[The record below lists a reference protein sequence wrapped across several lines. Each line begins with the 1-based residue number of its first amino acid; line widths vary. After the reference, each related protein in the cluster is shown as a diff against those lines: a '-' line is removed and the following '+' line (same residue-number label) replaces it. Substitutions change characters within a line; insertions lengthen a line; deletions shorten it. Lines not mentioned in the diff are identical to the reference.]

1 MWSRVKKCRSG
12 WDIKAVINRDLS
24 SATLVSPFTLGE
36 ATIAAAANN
45 ALRAQWTGDID
56 NVYRVAIDGT
66 SVEVMCL
73 GMDIDSSIEGIYN
86 STSELPMWMQER
98 LAVLSMMKVN
108 PPQTKIEGVGMRVD
122 ERVYWVLRGE

>member
-1 MWSRVKKCRSG
+1 MQSKPKKHRSG

-24 SATLVSPFTLGE
+24 SATDILSS
-36 ATIAAAANN
+36 ATAIADYS

-56 NVYRVAIDGT
+56 NVYRVAIDGI

-73 GMDIDSSIEGIYN
+73 GMDVDVSVEGIYN

-108 PPQTKIEGVGMRVD
+108 PPQTKIEGIGMRVD

>member
-1 MWSRVKKCRSG
+1 MRSRMKKCRSG

-24 SATLVSPFTLGE
+24 SATAILSS
-36 ATIAAAANN
+36 ATANN

-66 SVEVMCL
+66 AVEVMCL

-98 LAVLSMMKVN
+98 LAVLSMMKVS

>member
-1 MWSRVKKCRSG
+1 MQSKPKKCRSG
-12 WDIKAVINRDLS
+12 WYIKAVIIRDISNATAILS
-24 SATLVSPFTLGE
+24 SAT
-36 ATIAAAANN
+36 ANN

-66 SVEVMCL
+66 AVEVMCL
-73 GMDIDSSIEGIYN
+73 GLDIDSSIEGIYN

-98 LAVLSMMKVN
+98 LAVLSMMKVS

>member
-1 MWSRVKKCRSG
+1 MRSRMKKCRSG
-12 WDIKAVINRDLS
+12 WDIKAVINRDISNATAILS
-24 SATLVSPFTLGE
+24 NAT
-36 ATIAAAANN
+36 ANN

-66 SVEVMCL
+66 AVEVMCL

>member
-1 MWSRVKKCRSG
+1 MRSRMKKCRSG

-24 SATLVSPFTLGE
+24 NATAILSSAT
-36 ATIAAAANN
+36 ANN

-56 NVYRVAIDGT
+56 NVYRVAIDGVA
-66 SVEVMCL
+66 VEVMCL

>member
-1 MWSRVKKCRSG
+1 MRSRMKKCRSG

-24 SATLVSPFTLGE
+24 SAT
-36 ATIAAAANN
+36 ATVTYN

-56 NVYRVAIDGT
+56 NVYRVAIDGVA
-66 SVEVMCL
+66 VEVMCL

-98 LAVLSMMKVN
+98 LAVLSMMKVS

>member
-1 MWSRVKKCRSG
+1 MKSRVKKEWFLGS
-12 WDIKAVINRDLS
+12 IIEHDLS
-24 SATLVSPFTLGE
+24 
-36 ATIAAAANN
+36 AAGR
-45 ALRAQWTGDID
+45 ALRARWTGDID
-56 NVYRVAIDGT
+56 NVYRVAIVGT

-73 GMDIDSSIEGIYN
+73 GMDVDVSVEGIYN

-122 ERVYWVLRGE
+122 ESVYWVLRGE

>member
-1 MWSRVKKCRSG
+1 MQSKPKKCRSG

-24 SATLVSPFTLGE
+24 SAT
-36 ATIAAAANN
+36 ATVTYN
-45 ALRAQWTGDID
+45 ALRAQCAQWTGDID
-56 NVYRVAIDGT
+56 NVYRVAIDGVA
-66 SVEVMCL
+66 VEVMCL

-98 LAVLSMMKVN
+98 LAVLSMMKVS

>member
-1 MWSRVKKCRSG
+1 MRSRMKKCRSG
-12 WDIKAVINRDLS
+12 WDIKAIIIRDISSATAILS
-24 SATLVSPFTLGE
+24 SAT
-36 ATIAAAANN
+36 ANN

-66 SVEVMCL
+66 AVEVMCL